1 MHDPVR
7 IAVVHADTSRTG
19 PCETVALWA
28 ASRIWEWRGFTLDLI
43 ELPDPGDPGSRS
55 PADPRQ
61 RLARVE
67 AVVMVTPEEEQGPAA
82 SLLHLIEG
90 AAGEWRHKP
99 VAFVSHGVGGRAVE
113 RLRRALEALQA
124 AVLDEGICLADARD
138 RFGEAGELPAADPG
152 HAALETLLT
161 RLQRTATALRHAPGD
176 PKPCSRPAR
185 AGVE

>member
-1 MHDPVR
+1 MHDSIKV
-7 IAVVHADTSRTG
+7 AVIHGDADRTG

-28 ASRIWEWRGFTLDLI
+28 ASRIWERRGFTLDLI
-43 ELPDPGDPGSRS
+43 EPPDPRGPEARPPGG
-55 PADPRQ
+55 PRQ
-61 RLARVE
+61 WLTRVD

-82 SLLHLIEG
+82 SLLHLIED

-138 RFGEAGELPAADPG
+138 RFGEAGELPASDPG
-152 HAALETLLT
+152 HAALEALLT
-161 RLQRTATALRHAPGD
+161 RLYRTEAARRHAPDD
-176 PKPCSRPAR
+176 PRPR
-185 AGVE
+185 SHPVQTGVE